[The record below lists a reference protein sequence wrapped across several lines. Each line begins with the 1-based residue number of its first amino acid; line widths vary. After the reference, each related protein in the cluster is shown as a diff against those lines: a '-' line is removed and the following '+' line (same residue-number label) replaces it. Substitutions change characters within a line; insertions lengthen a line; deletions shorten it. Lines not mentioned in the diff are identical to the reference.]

1 MKPHIISFLL
11 LFFGLNCFAQNFQLH
26 IIGSSDSET
35 KTVDSLN
42 YNSNHKNTKSIN
54 DEVARISDRLSKIGF
69 IENKIITT
77 LKTKDSTYL
86 SKLSLGNK
94 IKYIHIYI
102 GINNQLN
109 NILNPNKTTDTIT
122 LKYEEIET
130 FLNNTLKKLEE
141 NGFALAKLK
150 LTNIQNK
157 NKALYA
163 DLELISDK
171 KRKINSIKI
180 KYAEKDKKNNF
191 PKNYAKQIN
200 HKYNNKIF
208 NKNILEEIHNEFEKF
223 RFVSQVKYPEIL
235 LTKDTTKIYIYLEKR
250 KSNTFD
256 GFIGFSNNDN
266 KKIKFNGYLDIALEN
281 TLDIGEQFSIYWKSD
296 GNKQKTF
303 KTNIEIPYLFK
314 SPIGI
319 KANLAIFKQ
328 DSTFQN
334 TKTGID
340 LGYLI
345 NYNSRIYLGYQ
356 STESSDIQNT
366 NSEQLSDYKNSYL
379 TSNFEYTKNDYNNTI
394 SSKKSALSIT
404 IGTGKRQINNQSETT
419 EPNKQFFINLEA
431 THTFYLN
438 KKNNIYIKSQN
449 YFLQSDK
456 YIINELFRFGGI
468 NSIRGFEENSLQGHF
483 LTSILTEYR
492 YTLSPSLYLHSI
504 MDYAIYKDKTLA
516 DKNNQKIELIGLG
529 LGLGLQT
536 KSGLLKL
543 ALANGNTKNQKI
555 NFYNTII
562 HICYNVKF

>member
-1 MKPHIISFLL
+1 M
-11 LFFGLNCFAQNFQLH
+11 
-26 IIGSSDSET
+26 
-35 KTVDSLN
+35 
-42 YNSNHKNTKSIN
+42 
-54 DEVARISDRLSKIGF
+54 
-69 IENKIITT
+69 
-77 LKTKDSTYL
+77 
-86 SKLSLGNK
+86 LG
-94 IKYIHIYI
+94 
-102 GINNQLN
+102 
-109 NILNPNKTTDTIT
+109 
-122 LKYEEIET
+122 
-130 FLNNTLKKLEE
+130 
-141 NGFALAKLK
+141 
-150 LTNIQNK
+150 
-157 NKALYA
+157 
-163 DLELISDK
+163 
-171 KRKINSIKI
+171 
-180 KYAEKDKKNNF
+180 
-191 PKNYAKQIN
+191 
-200 HKYNNKIF
+200 
-208 NKNILEEIHNEFEKF
+208 
-223 RFVSQVKYPEIL
+223 
-235 LTKDTTKIYIYLEKR
+235 
-250 KSNTFD
+250 
-256 GFIGFSNNDN
+256 
-266 KKIKFNGYLDIALEN
+266 
-281 TLDIGEQFSIYWKSD
+281 IGEEFSIYWKSD

-366 NSEQLSDYKNSYL
+366 NNEQLSDYKNSYL
-379 TSNFEYTKNDYNNTI
+379 TSNFEYTKNDHNNII

-404 IGTGKRQINNQSETT
+404 IGTGKRQINNQFETT
-419 EPNKQFFINLEA
+419 GPNKQFFINLEA

-438 KKNNIYIKSQN
+438 KKNNINIKSQN

-468 NSIRGFEENSLQGHF
+468 NSIRGFEENSLQGHL

-504 MDYAIYKDKTLA
+504 MDYAIYKDKTFTVQ
-516 DKNNQKIELIGLG
+516 NNQKTELIGLG
-529 LGLGLQT
+529 LGLALQT